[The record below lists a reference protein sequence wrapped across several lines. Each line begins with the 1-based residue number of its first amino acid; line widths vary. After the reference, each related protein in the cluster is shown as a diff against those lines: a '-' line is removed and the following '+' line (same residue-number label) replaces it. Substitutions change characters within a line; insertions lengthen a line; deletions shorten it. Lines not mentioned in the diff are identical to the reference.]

1 MNKGIL
7 IGMSIAVLTAIGCG
21 NVIIDWSGTG
31 GPGGEGG
38 SLSTSTE
45 TTSSSGGTGGSTTSS
60 TSETTSSSTTDTLST
75 ITSTTTDTCEAGTF
89 LCMEA
94 CCDKP
99 LKPTVCYSNES
110 GYCCPDLFV
119 CIPKT

>member
-7 IGMSIAVLTAIGCG
+7 IGILAVVLTTMGCG

-38 SLSTSTE
+38 SLS
-45 TTSSSGGTGGSTTSS
+45 TSSSGGTGGSTTSS

-110 GYCCPDLFV
+110 GYCCSDLFV